1 MGGKR
6 MSETKQRKFDDV
18 QINMCFVDVEKDKLK
33 ARTSKSIQLNRETE
47 EIVIPL
53 EGKTKQQER

>member
-1 MGGKR
+1 

-33 ARTSKSIQLNRETE
+33 TRTSKSIQLNRETE

>member
-18 QINMCFVDVEKDKLK
+18 QINMCFVDVEK
-33 ARTSKSIQLNRETE
+33 
-47 EIVIPL
+47 V
-53 EGKTKQQER
+53 